1 MSIDQIA
8 PEALRLP
15 VRERALLAGSLW
27 ESIDDPFD
35 LAVERSDAEALELAG
50 KRDQEIEVGEVAPLS
65 HGELMRRLRG

>member
-15 VRERALLAGSLW
+15 VRERALLAASLW

-35 LAVERSDAEALELAG
+35 LAVERSDAEALALAG
-50 KRDQEIEVGEVAPLS
+50 KRDQEIEAGEVAPLS